1 VHLRAE
7 SRFMAFLTPLAL
19 LGALLAIP
27 IVLLYMLR
35 LRRREV
41 HVSSTYLW
49 QRLLQDSAAN
59 TPWQRLRRS
68 LLLLLQL
75 LILAA
80 LVLALARPFM
90 AVPAV
95 GSGRIVVL
103 LDASA
108 SMSAA
113 DVQGRARFA
122 AAQDEALAIVDTLGA
137 GDTMTVIRVAETPE
151 VLVPAAAD
159 RAALRAAISRAQPGQ
174 GRADWPGALTLIDP
188 SGLAADTALTVVL
201 ISDGG
206 LGDPALLPAVPGE
219 VVYVPV
225 GQAADNLALTALAVR
240 ALPGQRPQLFAQIT
254 NYGDADAEV
263 VFSLHVD
270 GALFD
275 SQFYT
280 VPAGADVAL
289 VSERLPDGAQTVE
302 AALTLPADTAAADYL
317 ALDNR
322 AWTVPGTAAA
332 RRVLLMT
339 PGNLFLEQALRSLPG
354 VQAFRG
360 DLTRGLPAQPFDLY
374 IFDGWLPPTL
384 PAGDLL
390 VLNPPSD
397 TALFTVGAESDR
409 SAGIVVNADDPRTA
423 FVDFSAVSVRAFR
436 EVADTGW
443 AEALISADGG
453 PLLLAGDADGRQ
465 VALLTFD
472 LHDSDLPLQIAW
484 PVLLANL
491 MDWYTPPGL
500 TGGVHNLSV
509 GGALELQPPAA
520 AEAVRVTLP
529 DGAQQTLTVG
539 GGPLVFADTAQ
550 PGIYTVEALEHDAPT
565 ASALFA
571 VNLFEPLESAIRP
584 RATVTL
590 GRQTVAPGAREQVG
604 QTEFWPLLAL
614 AALLLLLL
622 EWHVYH
628 RRMRVPTPRP
638 AQARLGR

>member
-1 VHLRAE
+1 M
-7 SRFMAFLTPLAL
+7 SFLTPLAL

-27 IVLLYMLR
+27 IILLYMLR

-41 HVSSTYLW
+41 LVSSTYLW
-49 QRLLQDSAAN
+49 QRLMQDSEAN

-80 LVLALARPFM
+80 LVLALARPFV
-90 AVPAV
+90 AVPTV

-113 DVQGRARFA
+113 DVSGRTRFA
-122 AAQDEALAIVDTLGA
+122 AAQDEALAIVEALGA
-137 GDTMTVIRVAETPE
+137 GDTMTVIRVAETPA
-151 VLVPAAAD
+151 VIAPAASD
-159 RAALRAAISRAQPGQ
+159 RAALRAAISSAQPGQ
-174 GRADWPGALTLIDP
+174 GRADWPAALGLVDP
-188 SGLAADTALTVVL
+188 SGLAADAALTVVL

-225 GQAADNLALTALAVR
+225 GRAADSLALTALAVR
-240 ALPGQRPQLFAQIT
+240 ALAGQRPQLFAQIT

-263 VFSLHVD
+263 VFSLTVD

-302 AALTLPADTAAADYL
+302 AALSLPADTPYADYL

-322 AWTVPGTAAA
+322 AWTVPGTAEN

-354 VQAFRG
+354 VQAFQG
-360 DLTRGLPAQPFDLY
+360 DLARGLPAQPFDLY
-374 IFDGWLPPTL
+374 IFDGWLPPAL
-384 PAGDLL
+384 PPGDLL
-390 VLNPPSD
+390 VINPPSD
-397 TALFTVGAESDR
+397 TALFTVGAESSR
-409 SAGIVVNADDPRTA
+409 AANVTVKADDARTA
-423 FVDFSAVSVRAFR
+423 FVDFSDVNVLAFR

-453 PLLLAGDADGRQ
+453 PLLLAGDVDGRQ
-465 VALLTFD
+465 AAVLTFD
-472 LHDSDLPLQIAW
+472 LHNSDLPLQIAW

-491 MDWYTPPGL
+491 LDWYTPPGL
-500 TGGVHNLSV
+500 TGGVHSLRV
-509 GGALELQPPAA
+509 GDALTLQPPAA

-539 GGPLVFADTAQ
+539 SGPLVFADTGQ
-550 PGIYTVEALEHDAPT
+550 IGMYTVEALESGAPA
-565 ASALFA
+565 ASARFA
-571 VNLFEPLESAIRP
+571 VNLFEPLESDIRP
-584 RATVTL
+584 RPAVAV
-590 GRQTVAPGAREQVG
+590 GRQIVAPGARDQVG
-604 QTEFWPLLAL
+604 QAEFWPLLAL

-622 EWHVYH
+622 EWHIYH
-628 RRMRVPTPRP
+628 RRLRVPAPRP
-638 AQARLGR
+638 AQAGPGR